1 MNTEIAPS
9 EMRRVDA
16 NCSDLG
22 LLPLQ
27 LMENAGASVARA
39 IRARF
44 PEYAQTRIVVL
55 TGTGNNGGDGFV
67 AARHLLDYNP
77 EILLLG
83 RARDI
88 ATDESRRN
96 WEILRNLSAD
106 LREIRDSSELSELEL
121 DADIIIDAMLGTGVR
136 GSIREPVAGAID
148 LINASSAF
156 VLSID
161 VPSGFNPDKFEKAV
175 RADLTI
181 TNHRMKEGFSS
192 RPEVTGEIEVA
203 NIGIPTRATL
213 IVGTGDLPP
222 ARQARSHKGDNGRVL
237 VVGGGAFT
245 GAPALAAL
253 AALRTGADWVTV
265 AAPRSVAG
273 TIAGF
278 SPDLIVHPLTPVKN
292 SPSRASTAEPLSG
305 SYLARDDVGTV
316 NALVRKHDVTVIGM
330 GLGRESETAEAV
342 SEIIRSNPDARFVI
356 DADALHALAMPVQGR
371 TPPIITPHAGEFRM
385 LGGKVSA
392 DIDERCELVMDF
404 SARNRVVTLLKGN
417 IDVISDGRAVR
428 INRTGNPGMTV
439 GGTGDVLAGVAGAI
453 FANAGALAAASAGAL
468 IVGTAG
474 DLAFAEYGYGLL
486 ATDVIECIPDAM
498 RR

>member
-1 MNTEIAPS
+1 MNTEITAS

-44 PEYAQTRIVVL
+44 PECTETRIAVL
-55 TGTGNNGGDGFV
+55 AGTGNNGGDGFV
-67 AARHLLDYNP
+67 AARHLLDYAP

-88 ATDESRRN
+88 ATEESRRN
-96 WEILRNLSAD
+96 WQILRNLRAD
-106 LREIRDSSELSELEL
+106 LMEIRDSSELSGLEL
-121 DADIIIDAMLGTGVR
+121 DADIVIDAMLGTGVR
-136 GSIREPVAGAID
+136 GSVREPVASAID

-161 VPSGFNPDKFEKAV
+161 VPSGFNPDNFEKAV
-175 RADLTI
+175 HADLTI
-181 TNHRMKEGFSS
+181 TNHRMKEGLSS
-192 RPEVTGEIEVA
+192 RPEITGEIEVA
-203 NIGIPTRATL
+203 DIGIPTRATL

-222 ARQARSHKGDNGRVL
+222 ARDARSHKGDNGKVL
-237 VVGGGAFT
+237 VIGGGAFT

-253 AALRTGADWVTV
+253 AALRAGADWVTV

-273 TIAGF
+273 AIAGF
-278 SPDLIVHPLTPVKN
+278 SPDLIVH
-292 SPSRASTAEPLSG
+292 SLSG
-305 SYLARDDVGTV
+305 TYLARDDIDTV

-330 GLGRESETAEAV
+330 GLGRETETAEAV

-356 DADALHALAMPVQGR
+356 DADALHALAMPVQAGG

-385 LGGKVSA
+385 LGGVVSA
-392 DIDERCELVMDF
+392 DLDERCEQVMDF
-404 SARNRVVTLLKGN
+404 SARNRVVTLLKGD
-417 IDVISDGRAVR
+417 IDVISDGSAVR
-428 INRTGNPGMTV
+428 INQTGNPGMTV
-439 GGTGDVLAGVAGAI
+439 GGTGDVLAGAVGAI
-453 FANAGALAAASAGAL
+453 FAKTDAIAAASAGAL

-474 DLAFAEYGYGLL
+474 DLACVEYGYGLL

>member
-1 MNTEIAPS
+1 MNTEISPS

-16 NCSDLG
+16 NCGGIG

-27 LMENAGASVARA
+27 LMENAGASVACA

-44 PEYAQTRIVVL
+44 PEDTETSIIVL
-55 TGTGNNGGDGFV
+55 SGTGNNGGDGFV
-67 AARHLLDYNP
+67 AARHLLDYDP
-77 EILLLG
+77 VILLLG

-88 ATDESRRN
+88 ATEESRRN
-96 WEILRNLSAD
+96 WEILENLSAD
-106 LREIRDSSELSELEL
+106 LMEIKDSSELSELEL
-121 DADIIIDAMLGTGVR
+121 GADIVIDAMLGTGMR
-136 GSIREPVAGAID
+136 GSVREPVASAIN
-148 LINASSAF
+148 LINESSAF

-161 VPSGFNPDKFEKAV
+161 TPSGFNPANFAKV
-175 RADLTI
+175 VHADLTI
-181 TNHRMKEGFSS
+181 TNHRMKEGLSEH
-192 RPEVTGEIEVA
+192 PGVTGEIEVA
-203 NIGIPTRATL
+203 DIGIPTRATL

-237 VVGGGAFT
+237 VIGGGAFT

-253 AALRTGADWVTV
+253 AALRAGADWVTV
-265 AAPRSVAG
+265 AAPQSVAG

-278 SPDLIVHPLTPVKN
+278 SPDLIVHPL
-292 SPSRASTAEPLSG
+292 SG
-305 SYLARDDVGTV
+305 RYLAGDDIDPV
-316 NALVRKHDVTVIGM
+316 NALIRKHDVTVIGM

-342 SEIIRSNPDARFVI
+342 SVIIRSNPDARFVI
-356 DADALHALAMPVQGR
+356 DADALHALPVPVQEGAA
-371 TPPIITPHAGEFRM
+371 PIITPHAGEFRM
-385 LGGKVSA
+385 LGGVVSA
-392 DIDERCELVMDF
+392 DLDERCELVMDF
-404 SARNRVVTLLKGN
+404 SARNHVVTLLKGN
-417 IDVISDGRAVR
+417 TDVMSDGRAVR

-439 GGTGDVLAGVAGAI
+439 GGTGDVLAGVVGVI

-474 DLAFAEYGYGLL
+474 DLAFVKYGCGLL

>member
-1 MNTEIAPS
+1 MNTEITAS

-44 PEYAQTRIVVL
+44 PAGTGTRIIVL
-55 TGTGNNGGDGFV
+55 AGTGNNGGDGFV

-96 WEILRNLSAD
+96 WEILENLSAD
-106 LREIRDSSELSELEL
+106 LREIRDSSELSELKL
-121 DADIIIDAMLGTGVR
+121 DADIVIDAMLGTGVR
-136 GSIREPVAGAID
+136 GSVREPVASAID

-161 VPSGFNPDKFEKAV
+161 VPSGFNPDNFEKV
-175 RADLTI
+175 VHADLTI

-192 RPEVTGEIEVA
+192 RPEITGEVEVA
-203 NIGIPTRATL
+203 DIGIPTRATL

-222 ARQARSHKGDNGRVL
+222 ERSSMSHKGDNGRVL
-237 VVGGGAFT
+237 VIGGGAFT
-245 GAPALAAL
+245 GAPALSAL
-253 AALRTGADWVTV
+253 AALRAGADWVTV
-265 AAPRSVAG
+265 AAPQSVAG

-278 SPDLIVHPLTPVKN
+278 SPDLIVHT
-292 SPSRASTAEPLSG
+292 LSG
-305 SYLARDDVGTV
+305 SYLAPDDIDIV
-316 NALVRKHDVTVIGM
+316 NALVRKHDVAVIGM

-356 DADALHALAMPVQGR
+356 DADALHALEIPVQGG

-385 LGGKVSA
+385 LGGEVSA
-392 DIDERCELVMDF
+392 DLDERCELVMDF
-404 SARNRVVTLLKGN
+404 SARNRVVTLLKGDA
-417 IDVISDGRAVR
+417 DVISDGRAVR
-428 INRTGNPGMTV
+428 INQTGNSGMTV

-453 FANAGALAAASAGAL
+453 FTNAGALAAASAGAF

-474 DLAFAEYGYGLL
+474 DLAFVEYGYGLL

-498 RR
+498 RRGWGGLHLGQGHL

>member
-1 MNTEIAPS
+1 MNAEISPS

-16 NCSDLG
+16 NCGGIG

-27 LMENAGASVARA
+27 LMENAGASVACA

-44 PEYAQTRIVVL
+44 PEDKVAGIVVL
-55 TGTGNNGGDGFV
+55 AGTGNNGGDGFV

-88 ATDESRRN
+88 ATEESRRN
-96 WEILRNLSAD
+96 WAILRNLSAD

-136 GSIREPVAGAID
+136 GSVREPVASAIN
-148 LINASSAF
+148 LINKSSAF
-156 VLSID
+156 VLSMD
-161 VPSGFNPDKFEKAV
+161 VPSGFNPDNFGKAV

-181 TNHRMKEGFSS
+181 TNHRLKEGLFSH
-192 RPEVTGEIEVA
+192 PEIAGEIEVV

-213 IVGTGDLPP
+213 IVGAGDLPP
-222 ARQARSHKGDNGRVL
+222 ARNAGSHKGDNGRVL
-237 VVGGGAFT
+237 VIGGGAFT
-245 GAPALAAL
+245 GAPALSAL
-253 AALRTGADWVTV
+253 AAARAGADWVTV
-265 AAPRSVAG
+265 AAPRSVAR

-278 SPDLIVHPLTPVKN
+278 SPDLIVH
-292 SPSRASTAEPLSG
+292 SLSG
-305 SYLARDDVGTV
+305 KYLASDDIDAV
-316 NALVRKHDVTVIGM
+316 NALIRKHDVTVIGM

-342 SEIIRSNPDARFVI
+342 SEVIMSNPDARFVI
-356 DADALHALAMPVQGR
+356 DADALHALRMPMPVHGGAL
-371 TPPIITPHAGEFRM
+371 PIITPHAGEFRM
-385 LGGKVSA
+385 LGGVVSA
-392 DIDERCELVMDF
+392 DLDERCELVMDF
-404 SARNRVVTLLKGN
+404 STRNHVVTLLKGN
-417 IDVISDGRAVR
+417 IDIMSDGRTVR

-439 GGTGDVLAGVAGAI
+439 GGTGDVLAGVTGAI
-453 FANAGALAAASAGAL
+453 FAKAGALSAASAGAL
-468 IVGTAG
+468 IVGAAG
-474 DLAFAEYGYGLL
+474 DLAFVKYGCGLL

>member
-1 MNTEIAPS
+1 MNTEISAS

-16 NCSDLG
+16 NCGGIG

-27 LMENAGASVARA
+27 LMENAGASVACA

-44 PEYAQTRIVVL
+44 LEDRETSIVVL
-55 TGTGNNGGDGFV
+55 AGTGNNGGDGFV

-77 EILLLG
+77 VILLLG

-88 ATDESRRN
+88 ATEESRRN
-96 WEILRNLSAD
+96 WEILENLSAD
-106 LREIRDSSELSELEL
+106 LMEIKDSSELSELEL
-121 DADIIIDAMLGTGVR
+121 GADVVIDAMLGTGVR
-136 GSIREPVAGAID
+136 GSVREPVASAIN
-148 LINASSAF
+148 LINESSAF

-161 VPSGFNPDKFEKAV
+161 TPSGFNPDNFEKV
-175 RADLTI
+175 VQADLTI
-181 TNHRMKEGFSS
+181 TNHRMKEGLSGH
-192 RPEVTGEIEVA
+192 PEVAGEIEVA
-203 NIGIPTRATL
+203 DIGIPTRATL

-222 ARQARSHKGDNGRVL
+222 ARNAGSHKGDNGRVL
-237 VVGGGAFT
+237 VIGGGAFT

-253 AALRTGADWVTV
+253 AAARAGADWVTV

-278 SPDLIVHPLTPVKN
+278 SPDLIVH
-292 SPSRASTAEPLSG
+292 SLSG
-305 SYLARDDVGTV
+305 RYLTSDDIDTV
-316 NALVRKHDVTVIGM
+316 NALIREHDVTVIGM

-342 SEIIRSNPDARFVI
+342 SVIIRSNPDARFVI
-356 DADALHALAMPVQGR
+356 DADALHALRMPMPVHEG
-371 TPPIITPHAGEFRM
+371 TLPIITPHAGEFRM
-385 LGGKVSA
+385 LGGVVSA
-392 DIDERCELVMDF
+392 DLDEQCELVMDF
-404 SARNRVVTLLKGN
+404 SARNHVVTLLKGN
-417 IDVISDGRAVR
+417 TDVMSDGRAVR

-439 GGTGDVLAGVAGAI
+439 GGTGDVLAGVTGAI

-474 DLAFAEYGYGLL
+474 DLAFVKYGCGLL

-498 RR
+498 RK

>member
-1 MNTEIAPS
+1 MNTEITAS
-9 EMRRVDA
+9 EMRRIDA
-16 NCSDLG
+16 NCGDLG

-44 PEYAQTRIVVL
+44 PGTQTRIVVL
-55 TGTGNNGGDGFV
+55 AGTGNNGGDGFV

-77 EILLLG
+77 LILLLG

-106 LREIRDSSELSELEL
+106 LREIKDSSELPELEPA
-121 DADIIIDAMLGTGVR
+121 ADIVIDAMLGTGVR
-136 GSIREPVAGAID
+136 GSVREPVASAID

-161 VPSGFNPDKFEKAV
+161 VPSGFNPGNFEKVV

-181 TNHRMKEGFSS
+181 TNHRMKEGLSG
-192 RPEVTGEIEVA
+192 RPEITGEIEVA
-203 NIGIPTRATL
+203 DIGIPTRATL
-213 IVGTGDLPP
+213 IVGAGDLPP
-222 ARQARSHKGDNGRVL
+222 TRNARSHKGDNGRVL
-237 VVGGGAFT
+237 VIGGGAFT
-245 GAPALAAL
+245 GAPALSAL
-253 AALRTGADWVTV
+253 AALRAGADWVTV
-265 AAPRSVAG
+265 AAPKSVAG

-278 SPDLIVHPLTPVKN
+278 SPDLIVH
-292 SPSRASTAEPLSG
+292 SLSG
-305 SYLARDDVGTV
+305 KYLAGDDADIV
-316 NALVRKHDVTVIGM
+316 NALIRKHNVTVIGM
-330 GLGRESETAEAV
+330 GIGRESETAEAV

-356 DADALHALAMPVQGR
+356 DADALHALAMPMQPG

-385 LGGKVSA
+385 LGGDVSA
-392 DIDERCELVMDF
+392 DLDERCELVMDF
-404 SARNRVVTLLKGN
+404 SKRNRVVTLLKGD

-428 INRTGNPGMTV
+428 INRTGNSGMTV

-453 FANAGALAAASAGAL
+453 FANTGALAAASAGAL

-474 DLAFAEYGYGLL
+474 DLAFLKYGYGLL

>member
-1 MNTEIAPS
+1 MNTEITAS

-44 PEYAQTRIVVL
+44 LEGTEARIVVL
-55 TGTGNNGGDGFV
+55 AGTGNNGGDGFV

-77 EILLLG
+77 VILLLG

-96 WEILRNLSAD
+96 WEILENLSAD

-121 DADIIIDAMLGTGVR
+121 DADIVIDAMLGTGVR
-136 GSIREPVAGAID
+136 GSVREPVASAID

-161 VPSGFNPDKFEKAV
+161 VPSGFNPDNFDNV
-175 RADLTI
+175 VHADLTI
-181 TNHRMKEGFSS
+181 TNHRMKEGLSG
-192 RPEVTGEIEVA
+192 RPEITGEIEVA
-203 NIGIPTRATL
+203 DIGIPTRATL

-222 ARQARSHKGDNGRVL
+222 ARDARSHKGDNGRVL
-237 VVGGGAFT
+237 VIGGGAFT

-253 AALRTGADWVTV
+253 AALRAGADWVTV
-265 AAPRSVAG
+265 AAPQSVAE

-278 SPDLIVHPLTPVKN
+278 SPDLIVHSLFG
-292 SPSRASTAEPLSG
+292 R
-305 SYLARDDVGTV
+305 YLARDDIDTV
-316 NALVRKHDVTVIGM
+316 NALIRKHDVTVIGM

-356 DADALHALAMPVQGR
+356 DADALHALAMPVQEG
-371 TPPIITPHAGEFRM
+371 TPPIITPHAGEFQM
-385 LGGKVSA
+385 LGGEVSA
-392 DIDERCELVMDF
+392 DLDERCELVMDF
-404 SARNRVVTLLKGN
+404 SARNRVVTLLKGD

-428 INRTGNPGMTV
+428 INQTGNPGMTV
-439 GGTGDVLAGVAGAI
+439 GGTGDVLAGVVGAI

-474 DLAFAEYGYGLL
+474 DLACVEYGYGLL

>member
-1 MNTEIAPS
+1 MNTEITAS

-22 LLPLQ
+22 LLPIQ

-44 PEYAQTRIVVL
+44 PEGTEIRIVVL
-55 TGTGNNGGDGFV
+55 AGTGNNGGDGFV
-67 AARHLLDYNP
+67 AARHLLDYDP
-77 EILLLG
+77 VILLLG

-88 ATDESRRN
+88 ATEESRRN
-96 WEILRNLSAD
+96 WEILENLSAD
-106 LREIRDSSELSELEL
+106 TREIRDSSELSELEL
-121 DADIIIDAMLGTGVR
+121 DADIVIDAMLGTGVR
-136 GSIREPVAGAID
+136 GSIREPVASAID

-161 VPSGFNPDKFEKAV
+161 VPSGFNPDNFEKV
-175 RADLTI
+175 VHADLTI
-181 TNHRMKEGFSS
+181 TNHRMKEGLFG
-192 RPEVTGEIEVA
+192 RPEATGEIEVA
-203 NIGIPTRATL
+203 DIGIPTRATL

-222 ARQARSHKGDNGRVL
+222 ARNARSHKGDNGRVL
-237 VVGGGAFT
+237 VIGGGAFT

-253 AALRTGADWVTV
+253 AALRAGADWVTV
-265 AAPRSVAG
+265 AAPQSVAE

-278 SPDLIVHPLTPVKN
+278 SPDLIVHSLTPVKN

-305 SYLARDDVGTV
+305 NYLARDDIDTV
-316 NALVRKHDVTVIGM
+316 NALIRKHDVTVIGM

-356 DADALHALAMPVQGR
+356 DADALHALAMPVQEGM
-371 TPPIITPHAGEFRM
+371 PAIITPHAGEFRM
-385 LGGKVSA
+385 LGGEVSA
-392 DIDERCELVMDF
+392 DLDERCELVMDF
-404 SARNRVVTLLKGN
+404 STRNRVVTLLKGD
-417 IDVISDGRAVR
+417 IDVISDGRVVR
-428 INRTGNPGMTV
+428 INQTGNPGMTV
-439 GGTGDVLAGVAGAI
+439 GGTGDVLAGATGAI
-453 FANAGALAAASAGAL
+453 FANADALAAASAGAL

-474 DLAFAEYGYGLL
+474 DIAFLKYGYGLL